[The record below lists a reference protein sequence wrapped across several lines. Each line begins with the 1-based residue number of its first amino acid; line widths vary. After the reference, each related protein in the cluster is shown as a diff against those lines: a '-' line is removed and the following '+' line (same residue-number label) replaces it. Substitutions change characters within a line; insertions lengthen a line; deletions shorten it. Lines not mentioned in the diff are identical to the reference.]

1 MPKAL
6 SVSCRVACGVSFLD
20 VAVVACSSSAPTAP
34 PGDEPSSTSD
44 AATLGTPD
52 STRPMGP
59 SGGGAGGS
67 GVDTGASDAESS
79 GRETLDEAGPDGDGP
94 IDDAGSSAGD
104 AGAKTGDGGHD
115 VGSKDA
121 GAPHDA
127 GSSGAG
133 ALGYMVGIKTNS
145 TPTGP
150 AKVESWLGRPM
161 DLAGTTITTTSYIG
175 SGTPYTTASGAHPLL
190 ECSFPLLSIFGESNG
205 LSDMAKAASGA
216 YDATY
221 EAMAEALASWA
232 NPLLSVRI
240 GWELNGNWYKWSNG
254 VGTNATYAN
263 FVSAFKR
270 AAALVK
276 KHNPHVL
283 IQWNLAWGQPDPTP
297 YWPGAYDATTNPGGV
312 DVVSMDF
319 YQANISQYNNGGKQ
333 SAWSLAQSGVTIDLD
348 WMVAFAQKN
357 NVKIALSEY
366 GAGSPSSQG
375 ELSGAGLDDGTWTAA
390 SIAWMNAQPPGF
402 FLWTAWSDDAPADDI
417 VTAHANPDEQ
427 AAWSAAWKGTHFGGS
442 WWTGATPP

>member
-1 MPKAL
+1 MPKTVSL
-6 SVSCRVACGVSFLD
+6 SCRVSCLS
-20 VAVVACSSSAPTAP
+20 VALVACSSGAPTAP
-34 PGDEPSSTSD
+34 SSDEPNPIASD
-44 AATLGTPD
+44 AATFDSPD

-59 SGGGAGGS
+59 SAGGA
-67 GVDTGASDAESS
+67 
-79 GRETLDEAGPDGDGP
+79 
-94 IDDAGSSAGD
+94 DDAGAPD
-104 AGAKTGDGGHD
+104 AE
-115 VGSKDA
+115 SKDA
-121 GAPHDA
+121 GTPHDA
-127 GSSGAG
+127 GSSGGAG

-221 EAMAEALASWA
+221 EAMAEALAAWA

-357 NVKIALSEY
+357 SVKIALSEY
-366 GAGSPSSQG
+366 GAGSPSSAG

-417 VTAHANPDEQ
+417 VTAHANPAVQ
-427 AAWSAAWKGTHFGGS
+427 AAWSAAWNGTHFGGS
-442 WWTGATPP
+442 WWTGTAPP

>member
-1 MPKAL
+1 MMLAAGCL
-6 SVSCRVACGVSFLD
+6 
-20 VAVVACSSSAPTAP
+20 AVPLVACSSAGSSSPSGETGESP
-34 PGDEPSSTSD
+34 PD
-44 AATLGTPD
+44 ASP
-52 STRPMGP
+52 GP
-59 SGGGAGGS
+59 STPTHPGGGIGPGGDADVAPSGDSGSNGGPRGSGSGAGSPDDAGSDDAGAQGATEGGAHDAGGGAG
-67 GVDTGASDAESS
+67 
-79 GRETLDEAGPDGDGP
+79 
-94 IDDAGSSAGD
+94 
-104 AGAKTGDGGHD
+104 
-115 VGSKDA
+115 
-121 GAPHDA
+121 
-127 GSSGAG
+127 
-133 ALGYMVGIKTNS
+133 ALPYMIGIKTNS
-145 TPTGP
+145 VPTGP

-190 ECSFPLLSIFGESNG
+190 ECSFPLLSIFGESND
-205 LSDMAKAASGA
+205 LSDMSKAAGGS

-297 YWPGAYDATTNPGGV
+297 YWPGAYDAGTNPGGV
-312 DVVSMDF
+312 DVISMDF

-348 WMVAFAQKN
+348 WMVAFAEKYG
-357 NVKIALSEY
+357 VKIALSEY
-366 GAGSPSSQG
+366 GAGSSSSSG
-375 ELSGAGLDDGTWTAA
+375 EGSGAGLDDGAWTAA

-402 FLWTAWSDDAPADDI
+402 FLWSAWSDDAPADDI
-417 VTAHANPDEQ
+417 VTAQANAKEQ
-427 AAWSAAWKGTHFGGS
+427 AAWSASWKGSHFAGT
-442 WWTGATPP
+442 WWTGTAPP

>member
-1 MPKAL
+1 MLLAAGCLAIP
-6 SVSCRVACGVSFLD
+6 
-20 VAVVACSSSAPTAP
+20 VVACSSAGSSSPSA
-34 PGDEPSSTSD
+34 
-44 AATLGTPD
+44 
-52 STRPMGP
+52 
-59 SGGGAGGS
+59 
-67 GVDTGASDAESS
+67 DTGASPRDASSGPSMPTHPGDDVGPSADAEIPTTSPDAGATGGSPGGGSS
-79 GRETLDEAGPDGDGP
+79 ESGAADEAGSDGAGAQ
-94 IDDAGSSAGD
+94 DAGSG
-104 AGAKTGDGGHD
+104 GA
-115 VGSKDA
+115 
-121 GAPHDA
+121 
-127 GSSGAG
+127 AG
-133 ALGYMVGIKTNS
+133 ALPYMVGIKTNGV
-145 TPTGP
+145 PTGP

-190 ECSFPLLSIFGESNG
+190 ECSFPLLSIFGESNDLG
-205 LSDMAKAASGA
+205 DMSMAASGS
-216 YDATY
+216 YDSTY

-276 KHNPHVL
+276 KHNPRVL
-283 IQWNLAWGQPDPTP
+283 IQWNLAWGQPDPSP
-297 YWPGAYDATTNPGGV
+297 YWPGAYDASTNPGGV

-348 WMVAFAQKN
+348 WMVAFAKKN
-357 NVKIALSEY
+357 GVKIALSEY
-366 GAGSPSSQG
+366 AAGSPSSGG
-375 ELSGAGLDDGTWTAA
+375 EGSGAGLDDGTWAAA
-390 SIAWMNAQPPGF
+390 SIAWMNAQPAGF

-427 AAWSAAWKGTHFGGS
+427 AAWSAAWKGTHFGGA
-442 WWTGATPP
+442 WWGGAAPP

>member
-1 MPKAL
+1 MERTFTLRMRTTPTCRLGVRLAAGWLAVAL
-6 SVSCRVACGVSFLD
+6 
-20 VAVVACSSSAPTAP
+20 VACSSAGSSSPSGETHKSPRDASSGPSMPTHPGDDVGDVGPDADAEVPTTSPDAGATGAP
-34 PGDEPSSTSD
+34 PD
-44 AATLGTPD
+44 
-52 STRPMGP
+52 
-59 SGGGAGGS
+59 GGS
-67 GVDTGASDAESS
+67 SESGS
-79 GRETLDEAGPDGDGP
+79 PDEAG
-94 IDDAGSSAGD
+94 S
-104 AGAKTGDGGHD
+104 GA
-115 VGSKDA
+115 
-121 GAPHDA
+121 
-127 GSSGAG
+127 AG
-133 ALGYMVGIKTNS
+133 ALPYMVGIKTNDV
-145 TPTGP
+145 PTGP

-190 ECSFPLLSIFGESNG
+190 ECSFPLLSIFGESND
-205 LSDMAKAASGA
+205 LSDMSMAAGGS
-216 YDATY
+216 YDSTY

-263 FVSAFKR
+263 FVAAFKR

-297 YWPGAYDATTNPGGV
+297 YWPGAYDASTNPGGV

-348 WMVAFAQKN
+348 WMVAFAKN
-357 NVKIALSEY
+357 SGVKIALSEY
-366 GAGSPSSQG
+366 GAGSPSSGG
-375 ELSGAGLDDGTWTAA
+375 EGSGAGLDDGTWTAA

-417 VTAHANPDEQ
+417 VTAQANPDEQ

-442 WWTGATPP
+442 WWAGAAPP